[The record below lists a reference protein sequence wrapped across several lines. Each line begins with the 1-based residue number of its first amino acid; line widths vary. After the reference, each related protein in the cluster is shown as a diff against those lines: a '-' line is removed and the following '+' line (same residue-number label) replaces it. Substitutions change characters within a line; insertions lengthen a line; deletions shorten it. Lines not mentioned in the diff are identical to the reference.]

1 MGKFFKILSI
11 DGGGI
16 RGVYSAHVLKCIE
29 ERLEVSL
36 FDVFDMIAGTST
48 GSIIAAGIA
57 SQEPASSIV
66 EFYKKHG
73 FEIFPPKWYARLCE
87 TAKKYLSMCES
98 MCRSPYD
105 FHHLERAL
113 INVFQDKRLGD
124 IDKPLLI
131 PSTDITNG
139 CVHVLKS
146 AYSND
151 FTRDKNVLVKDA
163 VLASCSAPMFFDPH
177 KLDHYL
183 LADGGLWANNPA
195 LAAMI
200 DAQKRL
206 NIHQDDIRILSIGTG
221 HSRKMFGSNPSR
233 KWGFLNGW
241 RKKEFIEFILS
252 LQSQSA
258 LNYLKLMLR
267 SEQIMR
273 IDFDSDTSLP
283 LDDASQID
291 NLIAKADHDF
301 THESKRIMEFIL
313 DGGVES

>member
-1 MGKFFKILSI
+1 MGKIFRILSI

-16 RGVYSAHVLKCIE
+16 RGVYPAHILKCIE
-29 ERLEVSL
+29 ERLEISL
-36 FDVFDMIAGTST
+36 FDAFDMFAGTST

-57 SQEPASSIV
+57 SQEPASTIV
-66 EFYKKHG
+66 ELYKKHG
-73 FEIFPPKWYARLCE
+73 FEIFPPKWYACLGE
-87 TAKKYLSMCES
+87 TAKKYLSIFECMCL
-98 MCRSPYD
+98 SPYEI
-105 FHHLERAL
+105 HHLEKAL
-113 INVFQDKRLGD
+113 INVFQDKRLGE

-131 PSTDITNG
+131 PATDISNG

-146 AYSND
+146 AYSKE
-151 FTRDKNVLVKDA
+151 FTRDMNVLVKDA

-200 DAQKRL
+200 DAQKHFR
-206 NIHQDDIRILSIGTG
+206 IPQDDIRVLSIGTG

-301 THESKRIMEFIL
+301 THESKRIKAFIL
-313 DGGVES
+313 GGGVES